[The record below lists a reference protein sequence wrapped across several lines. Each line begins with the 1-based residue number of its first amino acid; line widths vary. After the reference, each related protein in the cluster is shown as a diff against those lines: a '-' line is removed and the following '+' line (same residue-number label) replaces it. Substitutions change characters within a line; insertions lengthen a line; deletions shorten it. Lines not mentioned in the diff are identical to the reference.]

1 MEREQEFAPLYDH
14 ERFNIAR
21 FADGKALMVLM
32 ALLASDHWLGNQ
44 VCPISAR
51 ARHRRSKSDVPMAQ
65 RIDDVKALGV
75 C

>member
-1 MEREQEFAPLYDH
+1 MEREKEFAPLYDH

-21 FADGKALMVLM
+21 FADGKTLM
-32 ALLASDHWLGNQ
+32 ALRPADHRLGNK